1 MKLVNMYDD
10 GGGCSGKDAAV
21 SKKKYQRERWGLR
34 LDGGVHRPASI
45 VFYVFYSVH
54 TIRLLFYYW
63 YWYQTAAIFKRLAE
77 RGGNAKKA
85 EICPGRHPNLGSG
98 KRRPVIG
105 HHAS

>member
-1 MKLVNMYDD
+1 MMTEEDVVGKMLLFRRKSTSEN
-10 GGGCSGKDAAV
+10 GGGSDLTVGCT
-21 SKKKYQRERWGLR
+21 
-34 LDGGVHRPASI
+34 RPASV
-45 VFYVFYSVH
+45 VFYVFYLVH
-54 TIRLLFYYW
+54 TIRLLFCYW

-98 KRRPVIG
+98 KRRPVIS